1 MQWTGDDYMIK
12 TLKNLFIKNKEKEY
26 VPSPPGRT
34 FNRVL
39 TGRYFGCEDKNA
51 DDITIAE
58 AKKEK
63 IEQIRELELK
73 PMFVRFS
80 YDTAHPE
87 NNQPVSAHVAF
98 QKEVYAE
105 NWNMVHVTELSF
117 TVLDSD
123 FEEFETMAGVSLKDD
138 FQDLTSV
145 TYTGEERRKEQ
156 RDS

>member
-1 MQWTGDDYMIK
+1 MIK
-12 TLKNLFIKNKEKEY
+12 TLKNLFVKKQEKEY

-63 IEQIRELELK
+63 IEQIKELELK

-80 YDTAHPE
+80 YGPKRSE
-87 NNQPVSAHVAF
+87 NDQPVSAHVAF

-105 NWNMVHVTELSF
+105 NWHMVHVTELAF
-117 TVLDSD
+117 TVLRED
-123 FEEFETMAGVSLKDD
+123 FEEFESMSGVSLTND
-138 FQDLTSV
+138 FKNLSTLT
-145 TYTGEERRKEQ
+145 YNGEERRRQE
-156 RDS
+156 RA